1 MFGHLEAKK
10 LQLINKYCK
19 INVLPFKKR
28 FNSSSENKSRIYS
41 LPFVSGIFHWYKYC
55 KQRKSL
61 CLKTLFSSIL
71 SWNDQKKYKKIKITY
86 LFHCPFSW
94 KTLIKSKQIHFYV
107 FLSRIWTWTCR
118 CQKQLKL
125 SKPKRLAY
133 NFLFQSFSATIFMK
147 KAWKCLLKLHVFLC
161 CFIFFKFQLFN
172 FCQPQF
178 LSVQFLSSGPRS
190 R

>member
-1 MFGHLEAKK
+1 MFSHLKK
-10 LQLINKYCK
+10 GLTAAVTTSHEYILYH
-19 INVLPFKKR
+19 LP
-28 FNSSSENKSRIYS
+28 
-41 LPFVSGIFHWYKYC
+41 VSGIFHWYKYL

-61 CLKTLFSSIL
+61 CLKTLFSRIL
-71 SWNDQKKYKKIKITY
+71 SWNDQKKYKNIKITY

-147 KAWKCLLKLHVFLC
+147 KAWKYLLKLHVFLC
-161 CFIFFKFQLFN
+161 VSCQFSRVFVFLFYIFQVSTF
-172 FCQPQF
+172 QF
-178 LSVQFLSSGPRS
+178 LSASPKIRYYKDVPP
-190 R
+190 

>member
-1 MFGHLEAKK
+1 VFKNTFFKHIIMKRPE
-10 LQLINKYCK
+10 K
-19 INVLPFKKR
+19 IQN
-28 FNSSSENKSRIYS
+28 
-41 LPFVSGIFHWYKYC
+41 
-55 KQRKSL
+55 
-61 CLKTLFSSIL
+61 
-71 SWNDQKKYKKIKITY
+71 IKITY

-147 KAWKCLLKLHVFLC
+147 KAWKFLLKLHVFLC
-161 CFIFFKFQLFN
+161 VSCQFSRVSVFLFYIFQVSTF
-172 FCQPQF
+172 QF
-178 LSVQFLSSGPRS
+178 LSASLSK
-190 R
+190 